1 MAYTYKNSAGK
12 TYILHAR
19 TTKLKSGKDRTIY
32 FFSSSQGEGA
42 VDKLP
47 AGYEVAE
54 TRNGLPVLKRKSQP
68 E

>member
-12 TYILHAR
+12 TYTLHAR

-32 FFSSSQGEGA
+32 FFSSSAGEGA
-42 VDKLP
+42 VDKIP
-47 AGYEVAE
+47 DGYMVSE
-54 TRNGLPVLKRKSQP
+54 TRNGLPVLKRK